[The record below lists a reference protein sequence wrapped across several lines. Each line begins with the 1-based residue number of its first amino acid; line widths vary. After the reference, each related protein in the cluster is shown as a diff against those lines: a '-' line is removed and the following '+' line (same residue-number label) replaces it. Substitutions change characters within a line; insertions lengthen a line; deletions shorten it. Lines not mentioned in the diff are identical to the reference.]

1 MERSESNKSVDPEIA
16 SGGAYKNMIYV
27 FIARDA
33 DMIVYEYHVEKR
45 LNQSK
50 FQADIYEILN
60 TYQDISDI
68 EARP

>member
-1 MERSESNKSVDPEIA
+1 
-16 SGGAYKNMIYV
+16 MIYV